1 MLDPQG
7 MKLCDIMRPGPS
19 TIADSDSLGAA
30 LRAMQ
35 RDRVRYLPVLRA
47 GELVGILSERDILA
61 ARGWLEPGA
70 DWWTIEVRNA
80 MHAPPQTATP
90 DDSVAE
96 TATRMASANI
106 GALPVVE
113 RGILLGIVSM
123 TDVLDAEVRTAV
135 PPRPASLETARARVG
150 KGEVVDIEREVEL
163 GGPIHS
169 KGVLILAGLIGA
181 RYAQRVPLSL
191 SASIVFEQSY
201 GGVEGDSASLAEL
214 CALLSAIA
222 DVPIKQALAVTG
234 SVNQHGEIQPI
245 GRVNEKIE
253 GFFDV
258 CRERGLT
265 GEHGVLIP
273 RGNVQHLMLRT
284 DVIAAVVERRFH
296 VHAVSHVDEAIA
308 LLTGRAAGARGRDG
322 AFPAG
327 SVNALAEARLAM
339 FAEDARRFLVRAQER

>member
-1 MLDPQG
+1 MGARTPGRLASPMLNPQG

-96 TATRMASANI
+96 TVARMASANI

-135 PPRPASLETARARVG
+135 PPRPASLATAADAMTPMPFTIDPDALLVDAIASMVEHHVRHLPVTDSNRSLVGMLSERDVRTAIGDPVVYLEQASRSPAQHRVRDVMM
-150 KGEVVDIEREVEL
+150 KPAVSVAFDRPLVDI
-163 GGPIHS
+163 
-169 KGVLILAGLIGA
+169 A
-181 RYAQRVPLSL
+181 RL
-191 SASIVFEQSY
+191 F
-201 GGVEGDSASLAEL
+201 
-214 CALLSAIA
+214 A
-222 DVPIKQALAVTG
+222 DGQIEAVAVT
-234 SVNQHGEIQPI
+234 
-245 GRVNEKIE
+245 
-253 GFFDV
+253 
-258 CRERGLT
+258 
-265 GEHGVLIP
+265 
-273 RGNVQHLMLRT
+273 
-284 DVIAAVVERRFH
+284 
-296 VHAVSHVDEAIA
+296 DEAGA
-308 LLTGRAAGARGRDG
+308 LVGIISYVDALRVLAR
-322 AFPAG
+322 
-327 SVNALAEARLAM
+327 
-339 FAEDARRFLVRAQER
+339 